1 MNAPLNL
8 LPDKIALDGASAS
21 GKSTV
26 GKELA
31 HRLGC
36 GFLDTGMMY
45 RAVTLLA
52 LQGSIALNDTSG
64 LGDIAERSFFEVAR
78 NHNRGW
84 RLIADGEDLTDEL
97 NSDLINQHVS
107 PVSAVSEVR
116 RALVRQ
122 QRRIAESGQ
131 IVMVGRDIGTVVLPD
146 APLKVYLSASPETRA
161 RRRTEDTVGN
171 IDRLDYDEVLRSI
184 KMRDEIDSTRE
195 DSPLRPADDAVI
207 IDTDDLTADEVVEA
221 IMELAGASVSS
232 LSDQELVG
240 AKTA

>member
-1 MNAPLNL
+1 MNAPSNL
-8 LPDKIALDGASAS
+8 LPEKIALDGASAS

-45 RAVTLLA
+45 RAVTMLA
-52 LQGSIALNDTSG
+52 LRRSIALNDTSG

-78 NHNRGW
+78 NHNRDW
-84 RLIADGEDLTDEL
+84 RLIAGGEDLTDEL

-146 APLKVYLSASPETRA
+146 APLKVYLSARPETRA

-184 KMRDEIDSTRE
+184 KMRDKIDSTRE

-232 LSDQELVG
+232 LSDQELGG